1 MKKLSKDE
9 EKAIRAQVKQAH
21 PEAVFYQLPR
31 FGLIALGA
39 VDYEA
44 FLAFLS
50 GTGSPSSDKT
60 LLQEQLV
67 IDGLVYPTEPDSK
80 VKVRHILRCMPFLL
94 GRVKLHDYVED
105 CSRRG
110 EVGELKLTP
119 EERVELERKHEFG
132 IAGISTDLGN
142 IIVTTNETSAPF
154 VRVVLNETQGAR
166 KDIGKKIVA
175 AILASLADPGKR
187 DEVEKIVQD
196 RPGIIPPLWLSV
208 MQLTGD
214 ADAEVEKN

>member
-1 MKKLSKDE
+1 MKKLSKEE
-9 EKAIRAQVKQAH
+9 EKVVRAQVKQAH

-39 VDYEA
+39 VGYEE